1 MIGKGG
7 VNISEAEAMNH
18 IGGYC
23 LALDMTGTE
32 FLVKARQSNQP
43 WCLGKSFG
51 TATPVSRLINKEE
64 VLDPHNLR
72 VWSKLNGGMKQD
84 DTTAG
89 FIFDV
94 KNRNFSEYWLIINLF
109 LFRFQK
115 WFRTFL
121 STLLCKKMIWYWQ
134 GLPWA
139 LVQLKKTILLN
150 ADSVILSKWNLQL
163 KGSLRRIFGI
173 CIR

>member
-1 MIGKGG
+1 MIPKIFKTINFEAELGIVIGKGG

-72 VWSKLNGGMKQD
+72 VWSKLNGDMKQD

-94 KNRNFSEYWLIINLF
+94 RN
-109 LFRFQK
+109 
-115 WFRTFL
+115 
-121 STLLCKKMIWYWQ
+121 
-134 GLPWA
+134 
-139 LVQLKKTILLN
+139 
-150 ADSVILSKWNLQL
+150 
-163 KGSLRRIFGI
+163 RIFSDN
-173 CIR
+173 